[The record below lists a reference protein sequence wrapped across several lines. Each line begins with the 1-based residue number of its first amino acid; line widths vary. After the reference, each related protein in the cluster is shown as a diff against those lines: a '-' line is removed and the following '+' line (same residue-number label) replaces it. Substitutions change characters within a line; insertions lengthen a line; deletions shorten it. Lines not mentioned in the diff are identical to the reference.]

1 MRTWEPTA
9 AQKPA
14 VQIAA
19 APRAQNRK
27 FRPLK
32 SKLRRATTCGP
43 DIRFSQTRAF
53 SLIPPWGLYI
63 LEPRGLD
70 LHWTRTRR
78 ANGPPMPKNDFVKPS
93 PRNAPNHARVPA
105 PRTARPLPTFLYS
118 GSTTRYA
125 ARSRREPE
133 SHPKKAISA
142 GYRDP
147 GSRRSR
153 ANPLWEMSYLTRRA
167 RAYAKIPVKLAFE
180 HVECDSNPEPEA
192 DSLPYL
198 KVPR

>member
-1 MRTWEPTA
+1 M
-9 AQKPA
+9 
-14 VQIAA
+14 
-19 APRAQNRK
+19 
-27 FRPLK
+27 
-32 SKLRRATTCGP
+32 
-43 DIRFSQTRAF
+43 
-53 SLIPPWGLYI
+53 
-63 LEPRGLD
+63 
-70 LHWTRTRR
+70 HWTRTRR
-78 ANGPPMPKNDFVKPS
+78 ANGPPMPKNDFVKPF

-147 GSRRSR
+147 GSRRRR

-198 KVPR
+198 KSCSMGFDRTSVRPVHQRVLSRLCAHAWTRPCTPPWVAPLGA